1 MITKFTS
8 SYHCFS
14 FMVFSCFPLSLLRPM
29 HNTTQLIYINYY
41 NLTTRTNTFVLNPLH
56 PNNSVHRL
64 HTLLYIEPIN
74 WYFTLLAG
82 RVYLSVNWKLLK
94 LANIF
99 FIILMIL
106 MKDSVVLLR
115 GGSTSV
121 VLLRGGCTCWSFLVF
136 KGLTNNN

>member
-74 WYFTLLAG
+74 WYFTLLAR
-82 RVYLSVNWKLLK
+82 RVHLSVNWKLLK

>member
-29 HNTTQLIYINYY
+29 HNTTQFIYINYY

-56 PNNSVHRL
+56 PNNSVNRL

-74 WYFTLLAG
+74 RYFTLLAR
-82 RVYLSVNWKLLK
+82 RVHLSVNWKLLK

-99 FIILMIL
+99 VIILMIL

-115 GGSTSV
+115 GG
-121 VLLRGGCTCWSFLVF
+121 CTCWSFFGF

>member
-64 HTLLYIEPIN
+64 HTLLYIVPIN
-74 WYFTLLAG
+74 RYFTLLAR
-82 RVYLSVNWKLLK
+82 RVHLSVNWELLK

-115 GGSTSV
+115 GG
-121 VLLRGGCTCWSFLVF
+121 CTCWSFVGF

>member
-82 RVYLSVNWKLLK
+82 RVHLSVNWKLLK

-99 FIILMIL
+99 FYYSHDLNERFSDITKRRKHISGITKRRMHMLVIL
-106 MKDSVVLLR
+106 SV
-115 GGSTSV
+115 
-121 VLLRGGCTCWSFLVF
+121 
-136 KGLTNNN
+136 

>member
-41 NLTTRTNTFVLNPLH
+41 DLTTRTNTFVLNPLH

-64 HTLLYIEPIN
+64 HILLYIEPIN
-74 WYFTLLAG
+74 RYFTLLAG
-82 RVYLSVNWKLLK
+82 RVHLSVNWKLLK

>member
-41 NLTTRTNTFVLNPLH
+41 NLTTRTNTIVLNPLH

-64 HTLLYIEPIN
+64 HTLLYIELIN
-74 WYFTLLAG
+74 WYFTLLAR
-82 RVYLSVNWKLLK
+82 RVHLSVNWKLLK